1 MSYKNL
7 LVLIDQTKANAGR
20 LKAAIDLAR
29 AKEAHLTGLY
39 VINEP
44 ALPGFVRGQIPQET
58 IEARRAGDLEA
69 ARAANGAFL
78 AIADREGIQADAR
91 IARAEDHE
99 VAALIAR
106 HARYADLIVAGQ
118 ADPDELGPG
127 GRHMVEQLTLSA
139 GRPVLAIPFIGTERA
154 IGRIVTV
161 AWDAGREAARAVAD
175 GMPFLENADEVHVL
189 IVNPTSGINDHGEE
203 PGADIALSLAR
214 HGIKA
219 EARVISAPDIDEG
232 DAILSWLADSGS
244 DLLVMG
250 LYGHARLLE
259 LVLGGVSR
267 RILES
272 MTVPVLMAR

>member
-1 MSYKNL
+1 MSYKTL
-7 LVLIDQTKANAGR
+7 LVLIDQTEANAGR

-44 ALPGFVRGQIPQET
+44 ALPGFVRGQIPRET

-69 ARAANGAFL
+69 ARAANNAFL
-78 AIADREGIQADAR
+78 AMADREGIQADSR
-91 IARAEDHE
+91 IVRAEDHE

-106 HARYADLIVAGQ
+106 HARYADLLIAGQ
-118 ADPDELGPG
+118 ADPNEPGPG
-127 GRHMVEQLTLSA
+127 GRHMVETLTLSA
-139 GRPVLAIPFIGTERA
+139 GRPVLAIPFIGTKRA

-175 GMPFLENADEVHVL
+175 GMPFLETADEVHLL
-189 IVNPTSGINDHGEE
+189 IVNPTSGIDDHGEE

-219 EARVISAPDIDEG
+219 EVHVVSAPDVDEG

-272 MTVPVLMAR
+272 MTVPVLMSR